1 LNRKIAGDNDNYTY
15 KLFRNF
21 LDLKETDFFGGRSL
35 IVKAGDSEEGSGM
48 DPSQLAVVAD
58 SAEVEVLIMERNCLQ
73 FFPDSIKK
81 QIMRQIEQ
89 EKCIERPFTDE

>member
-48 DPSQLAVVAD
+48 DPS
-58 SAEVEVLIMERNCLQ
+58 
-73 FFPDSIKK
+73 
-81 QIMRQIEQ
+81 
-89 EKCIERPFTDE
+89 